1 MILKLNA
8 SQKQIQDVLS
18 IVTTYR
24 DNLKGGTHM
33 IRFKNVQVLIGIL
46 ILFAVCFMYPQTSL
60 ANAPQDVKLSYD
72 SQSQMLTVTITHK
85 SPFPNYHY
93 IKIVEIKKNGS
104 VVSTNK
110 YENQPDQATFTYSY
124 KVPATAGET
133 LEVKASCSLF
143 GSKTANL
150 TVGK

>member
-1 MILKLNA
+1 M
-8 SQKQIQDVLS
+8 
-18 IVTTYR
+18 T
-24 DNLKGGTHM
+24 
-33 IRFKNVQVLIGIL
+33 RFKNDQVFICIM

-72 SQSQMLTVTITHK
+72 LQSQILAVTITHK
-85 SPFPNYHY
+85 SPFPNTHY
-93 IKIVEIKKNGS
+93 IKSVEIKKDGN

-124 KVPATAGET
+124 KVQATAGET

-143 GSKTANL
+143 GSKTVNL